1 MCRSVRMTIT
11 MPIRTSLSE
20 DTTIAALNTK
30 AHAPEHCAI
39 DRESLDVLNSA
50 VGRQV
55 LVTRTAKRLALY
67 TIAARI
73 DVAGPTVRVGTV
85 GLARVEDP
93 TGEPPAPKLK
103 AALET
108 DFLGGAPTAPVR
120 LTEDLLG
127 TASTGL
133 AVMAPHGG
141 RIEPG
146 TDDQAGAVY
155 ELLAKKRKPVR
166 AWIAQGFDPA
176 GAHRCWHITASQISE
191 HSFPGL
197 STLFGGAGSRG
208 PFAHA
213 VAFHGQNDSDAIIV
227 GGGLAQDATHTALKA
242 RLRDQLRDA
251 LRAVT
256 EHPPA
261 VVVRR
266 SGPLAGIERANI
278 VNRVTVRGNGI
289 QLEQPAAVRA
299 DDAQRAAVVRAV
311 AAFYAELI

>member
-1 MCRSVRMTIT
+1 MR
-11 MPIRTSLSE
+11 IRTSLAE
-20 DTTIAALNTK
+20 DSTSAALNTK
-30 AHAPEHCAI
+30 AHAPERCAI
-39 DRESLDVLNSA
+39 DPESLDVLNSA

-55 LVTRTAKRLALY
+55 LVTRSARRLALY
-67 TIAARI
+67 TVAVRL
-73 DVAGPTVRVGTV
+73 DVAGPAARVGTA

-108 DFLGGAPTAPVR
+108 DFLGGEPAAPVR
-120 LTEDLLG
+120 LTEELLG
-127 TASTGL
+127 RAATGL

-146 TDDQAGAVY
+146 TDDQARAVY
-155 ELLAKKRKPVR
+155 KLLAKQRKPAR
-166 AWIAQGFDPA
+166 AWIARGFNPA
-176 GAHRCWHITASQISE
+176 GAHRCWHITASEISE
-191 HSFPGL
+191 RSFPRLG
-197 STLFGGAGSRG
+197 TLFGRGASRG

-227 GGGLAQDATHTALKA
+227 GGGLPQDARHTALKT

-256 EHPPA
+256 EHPPP

-266 SGPLAGIERANI
+266 SGPLAGIEPANI

-299 DDAQRAAVVRAV
+299 DDEQRAAVVQAV
-311 AAFYAELI
+311 AAFYIDLV

>member
-1 MCRSVRMTIT
+1 MT
-11 MPIRTSLSE
+11 MPIRTWLSE
-20 DTTIAALNTK
+20 DTASAALNTK

-39 DRESLDVLNSA
+39 DAESLDVLKGA

-55 LVTRTAKRLALY
+55 LVSRSAKRLALY
-67 TIAARI
+67 TVVARI
-73 DVAGPTVRVGTV
+73 DVAGPAAQVGTA
-85 GLARVEDP
+85 GLARVEIP
-93 TGEPPAPKLK
+93 TGEPPAPRLK

-108 DFLGGAPTAPVR
+108 DFLGGDSSAPVR
-120 LTEDLLG
+120 LTEELLG
-127 TASTGL
+127 RAATGV

-146 TDDQAGAVY
+146 TDDQARAVY
-155 ELLAKKRKPVR
+155 KLLAKQRKPAR
-166 AWIAQGFDPA
+166 AWIAQGFNPA
-176 GAHRCWHITASQISE
+176 GAHSCWHITASEISE
-191 HSFPGL
+191 HSFPRLG
-197 STLFGGAGSRG
+197 TLFGRGASRG

-213 VAFHGQNDSDAIIV
+213 VAFHGQNDSDAIVV
-227 GGGLAQDATHTALKA
+227 GGGLPQDAAHTALKT

-251 LRAVT
+251 LQAVT
-256 EHPPA
+256 DDPPA

-299 DDAQRAAVVRAV
+299 DDEQRAAVARAV
-311 AAFYAELI
+311 AQFYAELI

>member
-1 MCRSVRMTIT
+1 MR
-11 MPIRTSLSE
+11 IRTCLSE
-20 DTTIAALNTK
+20 DTKSAALNNK
-30 AHAPEHCAI
+30 AHAPERCAI
-39 DRESLDVLNSA
+39 DPESLQVLKSA

-55 LVTRTAKRLALY
+55 LVTRSAQRLALY
-67 TIAARI
+67 TVAGRI
-73 DVAGPTVRVGTV
+73 DVAGPAVRVGTA

-93 TGEPPAPKLK
+93 TGEPPAPQLE

-108 DFLGGAPTAPVR
+108 DFLGGDLTARVR
-120 LTEDLLG
+120 LTEELLG
-127 TASTGL
+127 RAATGL

-146 TDDQAGAVY
+146 TDDQARDVY
-155 ELLAKKRKPVR
+155 ELLAKKRKPAR
-166 AWIAQGFDPA
+166 AWIAEGFNPA
-176 GAHRCWHITASQISE
+176 GAHPCWHITASEISE
-191 HSFPGL
+191 RSFPRLG
-197 STLFGGAGSRG
+197 TLFGRGASRG

-227 GGGLAQDATHTALKA
+227 GGGLPQDAQHTALKTM
-242 RLRDQLRDA
+242 LRDRLDEA
-251 LRAVT
+251 LQAVT
-256 EHPPA
+256 DHPPA
-261 VVVRR
+261 VVVCR

-299 DDAQRAAVVRAV
+299 NDEQRAAVVRAV

>member
-1 MCRSVRMTIT
+1 MR
-11 MPIRTSLSE
+11 IRTWLSE
-20 DTTIAALNTK
+20 DTTTAALNTK

-39 DRESLDVLNSA
+39 DPESLHALKSA

-55 LVTRTAKRLALY
+55 LVTRSAKRLALY
-67 TIAARI
+67 TVAART
-73 DVAGPTVRVGTV
+73 DVAGPAARVGTA

-93 TGEPPAPKLK
+93 TGEPPAPRLE

-108 DFLGGAPTAPVR
+108 DFLGGGPTAPVR
-120 LTEDLLG
+120 LTEELLG
-127 TASTGL
+127 RAVTGL

-146 TDDQAGAVY
+146 TDDQARGVY
-155 ELLAKKRKPVR
+155 ELLAKQRKPAR
-166 AWIAQGFDPA
+166 AWIAQGFNPA
-176 GAHRCWHITASQISE
+176 GAHRCWHITASEISE
-191 HSFPGL
+191 RSFPGL
-197 STLFGGAGSRG
+197 GTLFGRGASRG

-213 VAFHGQNDSDAIIV
+213 VAFHGQNDSDAIVI
-227 GGGLAQDATHTALKA
+227 GGGLPQDAPHTALKTKLSD
-242 RLRDQLRDA
+242 RLRDA

-261 VVVRR
+261 VVVCR

-299 DDAQRAAVVRAV
+299 DDEQRAAVVRAV

>member
-1 MCRSVRMTIT
+1 

-20 DTTIAALNTK
+20 DTKSAVLNDK
-30 AHAPEHCAI
+30 AHASEHCAI
-39 DRESLDVLNSA
+39 DPESLQVLNSA

-55 LVTRTAKRLALY
+55 LLTRSAKRLALY

-73 DVAGPTVRVGTV
+73 DVAGPAARVGTA
-85 GLARVEDP
+85 GLARVENP
-93 TGEPPAPKLK
+93 TGEPPAPNLK

-108 DFLGGAPTAPVR
+108 EFLGATAPVR
-120 LTEDLLG
+120 LTEELLG
-127 TASTGL
+127 RAATGL
-133 AVMAPHGG
+133 AIMAPHGG
-141 RIEPG
+141 RIEPR
-146 TDDQAGAVY
+146 TDDQARAVY
-155 ELLAKKRKPVR
+155 TLLAKQRKPAR
-166 AWIAQGFDPA
+166 AWIAQGFNPA
-176 GAHRCWHITASQISE
+176 GAHSCWHITSSEISE
-191 HSFPGL
+191 RSFPRLG
-197 STLFGGAGSRG
+197 TLFGRGRSRG

-227 GGGLAQDATHTALKA
+227 GGGLPQDAPHTALKTK
-242 RLRDQLRDA
+242 LSDQLRDA

-261 VVVRR
+261 VVVCR

-299 DDAQRAAVVRAV
+299 DDEQRAAVVRAV

>member
-1 MCRSVRMTIT
+1 MR
-11 MPIRTSLSE
+11 IRTWLSE
-20 DTTIAALNTK
+20 DKKSAALNDR
-30 AHAPEHCAI
+30 ARAPEHCAI
-39 DRESLDVLNSA
+39 DPESLQVLHSA

-55 LVTRTAKRLALY
+55 LVRRSAKRLALY
-67 TIAARI
+67 TVAARI
-73 DVAGPTVRVGTV
+73 DVAGPAARVGTA

-93 TGEPPAPKLK
+93 TGEPPAPQLK

-108 DFLGGAPTAPVR
+108 DFLGGDLTARVR
-120 LTEDLLG
+120 LTEELLG
-127 TASTGL
+127 RAATGL

-146 TDDQAGAVY
+146 TDDQARAVY
-155 ELLAKKRKPVR
+155 ELLAKNRKPVR
-166 AWIAQGFDPA
+166 AWIAEGLNPA
-176 GAHRCWHITASQISE
+176 GAHTCWHITASEISE
-191 HSFPGL
+191 RSFPRLG
-197 STLFGGAGSRG
+197 TLFGRGASRG

-213 VAFHGQNDSDAIIV
+213 VAFHGQNDSDSIIV
-227 GGGLAQDATHTALKA
+227 GGGLPQDAQHNALKA
-242 RLRDQLRDA
+242 SLRDQLRDA

-256 EHPPA
+256 DDPPA
-261 VVVRR
+261 VVVER

-299 DDAQRAAVVRAV
+299 NDEQRDAVVRAV